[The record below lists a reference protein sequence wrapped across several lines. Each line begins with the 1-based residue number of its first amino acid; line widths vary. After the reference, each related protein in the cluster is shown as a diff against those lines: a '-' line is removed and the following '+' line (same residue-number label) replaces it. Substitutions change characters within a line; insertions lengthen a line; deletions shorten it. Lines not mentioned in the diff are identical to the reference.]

1 MSLRDTGALGPQAI
15 PTPGSPLSRC
25 AGDPDPSRPVMVGA
39 TPGPTAAYLSCW
51 MRPSRTFR
59 RRADARIGHAS
70 QIEGRGESRPDP
82 LRPDRSVPFWRGVD
96 RLKQPGQRVKLKW
109 RSSARRSGAVLAAD
123 ARQNY
128 GHRAR
133 IAGVLVI
140 LGAAP
145 CGDRRS
151 PARDGDRAKLAVGLG
166 GQNAAIVAGV
176 GGIAV
181 RRRGAHQA
189 AIRADA
195 HRLCPRIKTRSASP

>member
-39 TPGPTAAYLSCW
+39 APGPTAAYLSCW

-82 LRPDRSVPFWRGVD
+82 LHPDRSVPIWRGVD

-109 RSSARRSGAVLAAD
+109 RSSARRSGAVLPAD
-123 ARQNY
+123 ARQDY

-140 LGAAP
+140 LGAARP
-145 CGDRRS
+145 AAIAAARRAMVTGRNS
-151 PARDGDRAKLAVGLG
+151 RSLG